1 MPESEFTTVYAGRP
15 VDTHILKTILEEAG
29 LNVFLKDEIMGTMV
43 KGAQAVEVVIPTDE
57 LAPAMPITARYE
69 MPSTAPTASNGPAG
83 RPHPVVLSVNSL

>member
-57 LAPAMPITARYE
+57 LAQAMPIVQQFIHDAAKPIKDE
-69 MPSTAPTASNGPAG
+69 S
-83 RPHPVVLSVNSL
+83 

>member
-15 VDTHILKTILEEAG
+15 IDTHILKTILEEAG

-57 LAPAMPITARYE
+57 LAQAMPIVQQFIHDAAKPIKDE
-69 MPSTAPTASNGPAG
+69 S
-83 RPHPVVLSVNSL
+83 

>member
-15 VDTHILKTILEEAG
+15 IDTHILKTVLELAG

-57 LAPAMPITARYE
+57 VEQAIPIVQQFIKEATDPAKDD
-69 MPSTAPTASNGPAG
+69 S
-83 RPHPVVLSVNSL
+83 

>member
-15 VDTHILKTILEEAG
+15 VDTQILKTILEEAG

-57 LAPAMPITARYE
+57 LAQAMPIVQQFIHDAAKPIKDE
-69 MPSTAPTASNGPAG
+69 S
-83 RPHPVVLSVNSL
+83 

>member
-1 MPESEFTTVYAGRP
+1 

-57 LAPAMPITARYE
+57 LAQAMPIVQQFIHDAAKPIKDE
-69 MPSTAPTASNGPAG
+69 S
-83 RPHPVVLSVNSL
+83 

>member
-57 LAPAMPITARYE
+57 LAPAMPIVQQFIHDAAKPIKDE
-69 MPSTAPTASNGPAG
+69 S
-83 RPHPVVLSVNSL
+83 